1 MGCMLMADFGFASIL
16 WSGCWEISGN
26 YCFLWVHFGCSVYN
40 KYALPCP
47 SKKMLWYDCFKSSSG
62 SINRKYNLVFGCCVV
77 GWRATF
83 QKRILR
89 IAAIAAVYYKLGFG
103 GYAGRM
109 SYVFGFDD
117 KNALYRNLVASF
129 TVLNVIVALRLFNF
143 KETYSLLSPIQT
155 PVSILGSLV
164 SNIGLLI
171 ISSLYYRYRDAMSHT
186 CTTKCLDGSQFTIQ
200 LLCRDAVQNRWIDK
214 HIPCF
219 FVLYLWTNSPNC
231 ISKITGHLGC

>member
-1 MGCMLMADFGFASIL
+1 
-16 WSGCWEISGN
+16 
-26 YCFLWVHFGCSVYN
+26 
-40 KYALPCP
+40 
-47 SKKMLWYDCFKSSSG
+47 MLWYDCFKSSSG

-89 IAAIAAVYYKLGFG
+89 IRCDCSSVYKLGFG

-171 ISSLYYRYRDAMSHT
+171 ISSLYYRYRDAVSYYALRNVLMVLNLLYSYYVGM
-186 CTTKCLDGSQFTIQ
+186 LFRIDGLTSTS
-200 LLCRDAVQNRWIDK
+200 RV
-214 HIPCF
+214 F
-219 FVLYLWTNSPNC
+219 FVLYLWTKFSELHFENHWSPWLL
-231 ISKITGHLGC
+231 ILGTSITLWRGSLYLHTNPGLLVDMFVRAA